1 MGIHRVIMAGA
12 MLPWDLGSSGLSCL
26 RDPKSRYYIS
36 GVEPAKSYVEEK
48 EKESGLPVRRR
59 LKAGGCMVLLL
70 LLVAFVAAQ

>member
-1 MGIHRVIMAGA
+1 
-12 MLPWDLGSSGLSCL
+12 
-26 RDPKSRYYIS
+26 
-36 GVEPAKSYVEEK
+36 VEPEKSYLEEK